1 MSRDLPNK
9 ADVVVIGGGIIG
21 LSVAYY
27 LGLKGVKEVLL
38 LERGMMGQGSTGKC
52 AGGIR
57 SQFSTEI
64 NVKFSLLSR
73 SVFDSFEEN
82 FQVDP
87 EFHRVGY
94 LFLASREGQWE
105 QLRRNARLLEQHGV
119 APQLLEPDE
128 IARRWSFLE
137 VGDLLG
143 GSYSP
148 DDGYAGPYEVL
159 QGFAKGA
166 RRLGVRLVEGVEVT
180 SILVSG
186 GRVRGVQTS
195 QGPTVAADW
204 VVNAAGPQAG
214 LVASMAG
221 VDLPVKPY
229 RRQLFFTEPF
239 PHLPEQFPLTIDLE
253 LGWYMRREGKGL
265 LLSGPQDQESSFNE
279 KVDFDSKEWT
289 AERSLHRCPILE
301 KAHIARGW
309 AGLYE
314 VSPDHHAIIGEFPE
328 LRGFLCVSGFSG
340 HGFQH
345 SPAAGMVAAEL
356 IVDGKAS
363 SIDIHPLR
371 PTRFREGDLIHEP
384 LTAIRD

>member
-1 MSRDLPNK
+1 MKRDVPER

-21 LSVAYY
+21 ASVAYY
-27 LGLKGVKEVLL
+27 LGLKGVSEVVL
-38 LERGMMGQGSTGKC
+38 LERGMLGQGSTGKC

-64 NVKFSLLSR
+64 NVEFSVLSR
-73 SVFDSFEEN
+73 SVFDSFQEG
-82 FQVDP
+82 FGLDP

-94 LFLASREGQWE
+94 LFLASQEDQWA
-105 QLRRNARLLEQHGV
+105 QLRSNARLLGCRGL
-119 APQLLEPDE
+119 APELLGPHE
-128 IARRWSFLE
+128 IARRWPFLE
-137 VGDLLG
+137 VRDLLG
-143 GSYSP
+143 GSYSA

-166 RRLGVRLVEGVEVT
+166 RKLGARLLEGVEVT
-180 SILVSG
+180 SIRVSKK
-186 GRVRGVQTS
+186 RVLGVGTS
-195 QGPTVAADW
+195 QGTFVAAPW
-204 VVNAAGPQAG
+204 VVNAAGPQAA
-214 LVASMAG
+214 LVAAMAG
-221 VDLPVKPY
+221 LELPVRPY
-229 RRQLFFTEPF
+229 RRQLFFTDPF
-239 PHLPEQFPLTIDLE
+239 ADLPEQFPLTIDLE

-265 LLSGPQDQESSFNE
+265 LLSGPQDEESSFNE
-279 KVDFDSKEWT
+279 NVDFDSKEWT
-289 AERSLHRCPILE
+289 AERSLHRCPVLE

-328 LRGFLCVSGFSG
+328 LKGFLCVNGFSG

-356 IVDGKAS
+356 IVEGRAS
-363 SIDIHPLR
+363 SIDIRPLR

>member
-1 MSRDLPNK
+1 MSRDVPGR

-21 LSVAYY
+21 VSVAYY
-27 LGLKGVKEVLL
+27 LALKGVSDVLL

-64 NVKFSLLSR
+64 NVEFSILSR
-73 SVFDSFEEN
+73 SVFDSFQEN
-82 FQVDP
+82 FGVDP

-94 LFLASREGQWE
+94 LFLASQKGQWE
-105 QLRRNARLLEQHGV
+105 QLESNAKLLERYGV
-119 APQLLEPDE
+119 APELLEPHE
-128 IARRWSFLE
+128 IARRWPFLE
-137 VGDLLG
+137 VGDLFG
-143 GSYSP
+143 GSYSAQ
-148 DDGYAGPYEVL
+148 DGYAGPYEVL

-166 RRLGVRLVEGVEVT
+166 RKLGVRLAEGVEVRAVR
-180 SILVSG
+180 VSKK
-186 GRVRGVQTS
+186 RVLGVETAEGS
-195 QGPTVAADW
+195 FVASPW
-204 VVNAAGPQAG
+204 VVNAAGPQAA

-221 VDLPVKPY
+221 LDLPVRPY

-239 PHLPEQFPLTIDLE
+239 SDLPEQFPLTIDLQ

-265 LLSGPQDQESSFNE
+265 LLSGPQDEESSFNE
-279 KVDFDSKEWT
+279 NVDFDSKEWT
-289 AERSLHRCPILE
+289 AERSLHRCPVLE
-301 KAHIARGW
+301 RAHIARGW

-328 LRGFLCVSGFSG
+328 LRGFLCVNGFSG

-356 IVDGKAS
+356 IVQGRAK
-363 SIDIHPLR
+363 SIDIYPLR

>member
-1 MSRDLPNK
+1 MSWDIPDK

-27 LGLKGVKEVLL
+27 LALKGVSQVLL

-73 SVFDSFEEN
+73 SVFDSFEEK

-87 EFHRVGY
+87 EFRRVGY

-105 QLRRNARLLEQHGV
+105 QLRRNARLLDRYGV
-119 APQLLEPDE
+119 APEILEPHE
-128 IARRWSFLE
+128 IARRWPFLE

-148 DDGYAGPYEVL
+148 QDGYAGPYEVL

-180 SILVSG
+180 SIRVSG

-195 QGPTVAADW
+195 QGLSVATEQ
-204 VVNAAGPQAG
+204 VVNAAGPQAA

-221 VDLPVKPY
+221 LDLPVKPY

-239 PHLPEQFPLTIDLE
+239 PDLPEEFPLTIDLE
-253 LGWYMRREGKGL
+253 LSWYMRREGKGL

-279 KVDFDSKEWT
+279 NVDFDSKEWT
-289 AERSLHRCPILE
+289 AERSLHRCPVLE
-301 KAHIARGW
+301 RAHIARGW

-328 LRGFLCVSGFSG
+328 LRGFLCVNGFSG

-356 IVDGKAS
+356 VVDGRAS

-371 PTRFREGDLIHEP
+371 PTRFREGDLVHEP

>member
-1 MSRDLPNK
+1 VSQDLPSR
-9 ADVVVIGGGIIG
+9 ADVVIVGGGIIG
-21 LSVAYY
+21 VSVAYY
-27 LGLKGVKEVLL
+27 LALKGVSQVLL

-73 SVFDSFEEN
+73 SVFDK
-82 FQVDP
+82 FQETFGVDP
-87 EFHRVGY
+87 EFRRVGY
-94 LFLASREGQWE
+94 LFLASTAGQWA
-105 QLRRNARLLEQHGV
+105 QLRRNAQLLEAHGV
-119 APQLLEPDE
+119 APELLEPDE
-128 IARRWSFLE
+128 ISRKWPFLE
-137 VGDLLG
+137 VHDLLG

-166 RRLGVRLVEGVEVT
+166 RSLGARLAEGVEVK
-180 SILVSG
+180 SIRVSG
-186 GRVRGVQTS
+186 GRVLGVQTS
-195 QGPTVAADW
+195 QGRLVATEQ

-221 VDLPVKPY
+221 LDLPVKPY
-229 RRQLFFTEPF
+229 RRQLFFTDPF

-279 KVDFDSKEWT
+279 NVDFDSKEWT
-289 AERSLHRCPILE
+289 AERSLHRCPVLE
-301 KAHIARGW
+301 KARIARGW

-328 LRGFLCVSGFSG
+328 LKGFLCVNGFSG

-345 SPAAGMVAAEL
+345 SPAAGMVAAEF

>member
-1 MSRDLPNK
+1 MSLDLPAR

-27 LGLKGVKEVLL
+27 LGLKGIPEVLL

-64 NVKFSLLSR
+64 NVRFSLLSK
-73 SVFDSFEEN
+73 SVFQKFQESFG
-82 FQVDP
+82 VDP

-94 LFLASREGQWE
+94 LFLASRPEQWE
-105 QLRRNARLLEQHGV
+105 QLQKNARLLEQHAV
-119 APQLLEPDE
+119 APELLEPGQ
-128 IARRWSFLE
+128 ISRRWPFLE
-137 VGDLLG
+137 TKDLLG
-143 GSYSP
+143 GSHSP

-159 QGFAKGA
+159 QGFAKAA
-166 RRLGVRLVEGVEVT
+166 RKLGVRLVEGVEVT
-180 SILVSG
+180 SVEVSR
-186 GRVRGVQTS
+186 GRVRGVGTS
-195 QGPTVAADW
+195 RGGFVAASW
-204 VVNAAGPQAG
+204 VVNASGPHAAQ
-214 LVASMAG
+214 VASMAG
-221 VDLPVKPY
+221 LELPVKPY

-239 PHLPEQFPLTIDLE
+239 AELPEQFPLTIDLE

-265 LLSGPQDQESSFNE
+265 LLSGPQDEESSFNE
-279 KVDFDSKEWT
+279 NVDFDSKEWT
-289 AERSLHRCPILE
+289 AQRSMHRCPVLE
-301 KAHIARGW
+301 KASIARGW

-328 LRGFLCVSGFSG
+328 LRGFLCVNGFSG

-345 SPAAGMVAAEL
+345 SPAAGMVVAEL
-356 IVDGKAS
+356 IAEGRAS

>member
-1 MSRDLPNK
+1 LSWDLPDK

-21 LSVAYY
+21 VSVAYY
-27 LGLKGVKEVLL
+27 LALKGVPQVLL

-87 EFHRVGY
+87 EFRRVGY
-94 LFLASREGQWE
+94 LFLASQEGQWA
-105 QLRRNARLLEQHGV
+105 QLRRNAQLLEAHGV
-119 APQLLEPDE
+119 APELLEPDE
-128 IARRWSFLE
+128 ISRRWPFLE

-148 DDGYAGPYEVL
+148 QDGYAGPYEVL

-166 RRLGVRLVEGVEVT
+166 RSLGARLVEGVEVT
-180 SILVSG
+180 SIRVSG
-186 GRVRGVQTS
+186 GRVSGVQTS
-195 QGPTVAADW
+195 QGRLVATKQ

-221 VDLPVKPY
+221 LDLPVKPY
-229 RRQLFFTEPF
+229 RRQLFFTDPF

-279 KVDFDSKEWT
+279 SVDFDSKEWT
-289 AERSLHRCPILE
+289 AERSLHRCPVLE
-301 KAHIARGW
+301 RARIARGW

-328 LRGFLCVSGFSG
+328 LRGFLCVNGFSG

-363 SIDIHPLR
+363 SMDIHPLR

>member
-1 MSRDLPNK
+1 LSWDLPDK

-21 LSVAYY
+21 VSVAYY
-27 LGLKGVKEVLL
+27 LALKGVPQVLL

-82 FQVDP
+82 FQVNP
-87 EFHRVGY
+87 EFRRVGY
-94 LFLASREGQWE
+94 LFLASQEGQWA
-105 QLRRNARLLEQHGV
+105 QLRRNAQLLEAHGV
-119 APQLLEPDE
+119 APELLEPDE
-128 IARRWSFLE
+128 ISRKWPFLE
-137 VGDLLG
+137 VHDLLG

-166 RRLGVRLVEGVEVT
+166 RSLGARLAEGVEVK
-180 SILVSG
+180 SIRVSG
-186 GRVRGVQTS
+186 GRVLGVQTS
-195 QGPTVAADW
+195 QGRLVATEQ

-221 VDLPVKPY
+221 LDLPVKPY
-229 RRQLFFTEPF
+229 RRQLFFTDPF

-279 KVDFDSKEWT
+279 NVDFDSKEWT
-289 AERSLHRCPILE
+289 AERSLHRCPVLE
-301 KAHIARGW
+301 KARIARGW

-328 LRGFLCVSGFSG
+328 LKGFLCVNGFSG

-345 SPAAGMVAAEL
+345 SPAAGMVAAEF

>member
-1 MSRDLPNK
+1 MSWDLPDK

-21 LSVAYY
+21 VSVAYY
-27 LGLKGVKEVLL
+27 LALKGVPQVLL

-87 EFHRVGY
+87 EFRRVGY
-94 LFLASREGQWE
+94 LFLASQEGQWA
-105 QLRRNARLLEQHGV
+105 QLRRNAQLLEAHGV
-119 APQLLEPDE
+119 APELLEPDE
-128 IARRWSFLE
+128 ISRRWPFLE

-148 DDGYAGPYEVL
+148 QDGYAGPYEVL

-166 RRLGVRLVEGVEVT
+166 RSLGARLVEGVEVT
-180 SILVSG
+180 SIRVSG
-186 GRVRGVQTS
+186 GRVSGVQTS
-195 QGPTVAADW
+195 QGRLVATKQ

-221 VDLPVKPY
+221 LDLPVKPY
-229 RRQLFFTEPF
+229 RRQLFFTDPF

-279 KVDFDSKEWT
+279 SVDFDSKEWT
-289 AERSLHRCPILE
+289 AERSLHRCPVLE
-301 KAHIARGW
+301 RARIARGW

-328 LRGFLCVSGFSG
+328 LRGFLCVNGFSG

-363 SIDIHPLR
+363 SMDIHPLR